1 MEFNQSI
8 LQVQW
13 GDNPKRNLT
22 HGYQLWKV
30 DITRDFAS
38 FEAYYDLLKEEDWL
52 AIRKYR
58 HQEDQK
64 IRIISTLFPR
74 LLIGAYLNEN
84 FSNISFYTNEFG
96 KPFLKNDPSFFF
108 NIAHNRSYFM
118 FICGPMACGVDVEQ
132 QKQIPLERYFLE
144 DIFHTDELACIEIS
158 PVREDAFFKL
168 WVLKE
173 AYLKR
178 LGTGI
183 QEKLHEISIFQSNAR
198 GQYCQPLHESEI
210 RQVFKLSHNHWCGL
224 SLQGDKLTTISYI
237 DFEKR
242 KDFIFRE
249 KRSN

>member
-8 LQVQW
+8 SQILW
-13 GDNPKRNLT
+13 EDSPERDLT

-30 DITRDFAS
+30 DIPRDFSS
-38 FEAYYDLLKEEDWL
+38 FEMHYDLINEEDWR

-58 HQEDQK
+58 HLEDQQ
-64 IRIISTLFPR
+64 IRIISTLFPK

-84 FSNISFYTNEFG
+84 PHNISFNTNEHG
-96 KPFLKNDPSFFF
+96 KPLLKNDPSFFF
-108 NIAHNRSYFM
+108 NIAHNRNYFL
-118 FICGPMACGVDVEQ
+118 FICGPKACGVDVEQ

-144 DIFHTDELACIEIS
+144 DIFHTDELACIERS

-183 QEKLHEISIFQSNAR
+183 QEKLHTISIFRKNDQGKQCLPDHN
-198 GQYCQPLHESEI
+198 SEI
-210 RQVFKLSHNHWCGL
+210 QIVFKLSHNQWCGL
-224 SLQGDKLTTISYI
+224 SLEADEGTIVSYI
-237 DFEKR
+237 DFEKG
-242 KDFIFRE
+242 KDFI
-249 KRSN
+249 N